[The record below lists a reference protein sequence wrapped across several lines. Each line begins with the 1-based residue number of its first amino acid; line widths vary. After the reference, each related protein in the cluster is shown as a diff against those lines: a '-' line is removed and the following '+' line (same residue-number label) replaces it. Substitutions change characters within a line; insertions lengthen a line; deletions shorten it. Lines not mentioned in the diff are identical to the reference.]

1 MIINIIWA
9 LLSTWSFK
17 NLWWF
22 FAAYSFSAVFLA
34 PWHVLCTLSFGFTFS
49 LRYFHCGLLEKVPHQ
64 FSSVLW
70 VISVLKKNP
79 TTLTSCCWQR
89 FFFIIFYSA
98 AALAWLI
105 DWFLPLVTLCPDTRE
120 NNTWESYKEKKQ
132 LSLYLAYFANGSTF
146 LHDFFVIVCRDHLF
160 FIFYWAW
167 INRTVL
173 RGVRNC
179 WGVWLENKCTYEGK
193 AF

>member
-1 MIINIIWA
+1 M
-9 LLSTWSFK
+9 
-17 NLWWF
+17 
-22 FAAYSFSAVFLA
+22 
-34 PWHVLCTLSFGFTFS
+34 VLCSLFFFCSIFGSVTRPVYLVLWFYLQSKIFS
-49 LRYFHCGLLEKVPHQ
+49 LWPAGESS
-64 FSSVLW
+64 SSVFKCA
-70 VISVLKKNP
+70 VGYFCAKKTP
-79 TTLTSCCWQR
+79 TTLTSCCWQG

-105 DWFLPLVTLCPDTRE
+105 DFYHLSLSVLTHG
-120 NNTWESYKEKKQ
+120 KIIHGKVIKKKKQ
-132 LSLYLAYFANGSTF
+132 LSLYLAYFANASTF
-146 LHDFFVIVCRDHLF
+146 LYDFFVMVCRDHLF

-179 WGVWLENKCTYEGK
+179 WGVWLENKCTSEGK